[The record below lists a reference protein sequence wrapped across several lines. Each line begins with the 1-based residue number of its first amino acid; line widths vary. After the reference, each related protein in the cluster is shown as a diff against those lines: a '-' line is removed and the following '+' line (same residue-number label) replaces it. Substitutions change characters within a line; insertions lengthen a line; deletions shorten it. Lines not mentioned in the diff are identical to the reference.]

1 VNSPIHFAHPITMKH
16 FTILLCFLMC
26 STIFITFGQK
36 ISETDLAFGIVKTT
50 APMQQNH
57 WNDSPLPRYQ
67 RFNITKSWYRDDHWL
82 SLRKELGI
90 NFQYSKINL
99 ESGGLGA
106 QGYYSGNIISL
117 FGEAAILARF
127 RINSTLAFSIGPV
140 AEFLILGNNNLTYSY
155 STSFTNP
162 PSSGLKGYPVLSR
175 DFFNSPSY
183 GIKARL
189 FESALTENKTIGLS
203 VSYLWTKQKL
213 SNFYAS
219 NYTTITLYIGFK
231 GKKLD

>member
-1 VNSPIHFAHPITMKH
+1 
-16 FTILLCFLMC
+16 
-26 STIFITFGQK
+26 
-36 ISETDLAFGIVKTT
+36 
-50 APMQQNH
+50 
-57 WNDSPLPRYQ
+57 
-67 RFNITKSWYRDDHWL
+67 
-82 SLRKELGI
+82 
-90 NFQYSKINL
+90 
-99 ESGGLGA
+99 
-106 QGYYSGNIISL
+106 
-117 FGEAAILARF
+117 
-127 RINSTLAFSIGPV
+127 
-140 AEFLILGNNNLTYSY
+140 
-155 STSFTNP
+155 
-162 PSSGLKGYPVLSR
+162 VLSR

>member
-1 VNSPIHFAHPITMKH
+1 MKH
-16 FTILLCFLMC
+16 FTILLCFLMF
-26 STIFITFGQK
+26 STTFTAFGQK
-36 ISETDLAFGIVKTT
+36 ISETDLAFGIVKTK
-50 APMQQNH
+50 APMQQNY
-57 WNDSPLPRYQ
+57 WNESPLPQYQ
-67 RFNITKSWYRDDHWL
+67 RFSITKSWYSDDRWF

-90 NFQYSKINL
+90 EFQYSKINL
-99 ESGGLGA
+99 ESGGLAA
-106 QGYYSGNIISL
+106 QGYYSGHIISL
-117 FGEAAILARF
+117 FGKAAIMARF

-140 AEFLILGNNNLTYSY
+140 AEFLAIGNNDMTYSY
-155 STSFTNP
+155 STIFTNP

-175 DFFNSPSY
+175 DFFNSPGY

-203 VSYLWTKQKL
+203 ISYLWTKQKL

-231 GKKLD
+231 KKK